1 MSDYNPANHSHS
13 SDDVIN
19 CWKLGIESQPKSEVV
34 PKAPA
39 SRPSETKTMVRASE
53 DQKKTEIPP
62 QEAYDYFYAR
72 TQKHIFLVRDNL
84 YLWTE
89 KYPQYNE
96 LNQRAV
102 DHDLSKFYEPEKTPY
117 IWRTWQSYCTLN
129 NIPFKYPPGMEQQT
143 RDAIFHHITHNR
155 HHPEWHPDPDEMT
168 NIDLIEMVCDW
179 TAMSQEFGD
188 KSAMGWAD
196 RVLGRRFHFSDRK
209 CGLIRDYIREMDIM
223 NQNKGD
229 K

>member
-19 CWKLGIESQPKSEVV
+19 YWKLG
-34 PKAPA
+34 
-39 SRPSETKTMVRASE
+39 
-53 DQKKTEIPP
+53 IPP

-129 NIPFKYPPGMEQQT
+129 NIPFKYPQGMEQQT

-168 NIDLIEMVCDW
+168 TIDPIEMVCDW
-179 TAMSQEFGD
+179 TAMGQEFGD

-196 RVLGRRFHFSDRK
+196 RVLRRRFHFSARK
-209 CGLIRDYIREMDIM
+209 CDMIRDYIKEMDIM
-223 NQNKGD
+223 VEQNELSKRRLTIITPSNKELLDMVDQQNKGD
-229 K
+229 I